1 MNWIV
6 GIFQKYIVKKLWSLV
21 VDYIIAAW
29 KNYSRSKAQDKA
41 RKKYEDAVIEYNEVP
56 DDQPELK
63 EEKKKARR
71 DAFEDMFNTNK

>member
-6 GIFQKYIVKKLWSLV
+6 VFLQKYVMQKLWGWIS
-21 VDYIIAAW
+21 DYVMTAW

-41 RKKYEDAVIEYNEVP
+41 REEYQKKVEEYNDVP
-56 DDQPELK
+56 VDQPELK
-63 EEKKKARR
+63 EQKKKERR